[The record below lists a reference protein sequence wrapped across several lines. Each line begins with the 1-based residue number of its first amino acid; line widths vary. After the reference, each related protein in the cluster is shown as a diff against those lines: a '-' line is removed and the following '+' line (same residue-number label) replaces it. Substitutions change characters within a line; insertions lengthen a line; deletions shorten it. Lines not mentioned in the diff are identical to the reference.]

1 MPQNTTKQGSQG
13 KRHGPIARMSLAC
26 LLAVL
31 VLGCS
36 TARERHE
43 PANIVGSLRY
53 RDAEAEAY
61 FDAVF
66 RSGNLYRNFRPV
78 LLVDAIFKDLAY
90 RDLFV
95 RTLRERFLLPEPEAV
110 RMAQAQQREFD
121 QGFDFLLFAYGGTST
136 QLRLTTSDAAWRILL
151 RDDEG
156 TLLAPEAVTLVK
168 PDSPTYRFVA
178 LHFEGI
184 DRWTEVYL
192 VRFAK
197 LAKRIVGRAPGEHPV
212 ELIVTGIP
220 GTITLR
226 WADPAPFYRPA
237 GADPPAAEPR
247 DDA

>member
-1 MPQNTTKQGSQG
+1 V
-13 KRHGPIARMSLAC
+13 LA
-26 LLAVL
+26 LLL
-31 VLGCS
+31 LGCS

-43 PANIVGSLRY
+43 PGNIVGSLRY
-53 RDAEAEAY
+53 RNGDAEAY

-66 RSGNLYRNFRPV
+66 RSGNLYRDFRPV
-78 LLVDAIFKDLAY
+78 LLADAIFKDLTY

-95 RTLRERFLLPEPEAV
+95 RTLQERFLLPELEAQ

-121 QGFDFLLFAYGGTST
+121 QGFDFLLFAYGGNNT

-156 TLLAPEAVTLVK
+156 TLLSPESVALVK
-168 PDSPTYRFVA
+168 PDSPTYRFVE

-192 VRFAK
+192 VRFSK
-197 LAKRIVGRAPGEHPV
+197 LAKRIIGRAPGEHPF

-220 GTITLR
+220 GTVTLR
-226 WADPAPFYRPA
+226 WADSAPFYRPV
-237 GADPPAAEPR
+237 GADQPAAAPK
-247 DDA
+247 DGG